1 LKQIKK
7 WIKRSLWFM
16 AATFVCMNMVA
27 AFHAYTFTHFAASG
41 VEKTSGAKKI
51 TTAQKVEALIFGV
64 SNPRPE
70 NKRTPIRSFET
81 VKLQSNKEIECW
93 SMKTENAQGTV
104 ILFHGFG
111 GCKSLM
117 LDKAN
122 IFLRLHYNVFLVDFM
137 GAGGSAGSQTT
148 IGFLEAA
155 QVKTCFDYITAQG
168 EQNVYLF
175 GTSMG
180 AVATMKAINDY
191 KINPKGIIIEC
202 PFGSMYQTVCAR
214 FNMMNVPSFPMAG
227 LLVFWG
233 GVQNGFWAFDHNP
246 SEYAKQINIPVL
258 LLYGAE
264 DKKVSRGEIDEIFN
278 NLSGKKRLKVYEKAG
293 HENYLIKYEAQ
304 WERDVQSFLKSL

>member
-1 LKQIKK
+1 
-7 WIKRSLWFM
+7 
-16 AATFVCMNMVA
+16 MNMVA

-41 VEKTSGAKKI
+41 VEKTNGAKKI

-70 NKRTPIRSFET
+70 NKRTPTRSFE
-81 VKLQSNKEIECW
+81 VVMLQSNKEIECW
-93 SMKTENAQGTV
+93 SMKTEGAQGTV
-104 ILFHGFG
+104 VLFHGFG

-117 LDKAN
+117 LDKAD
-122 IFLRLHYNVFLVDFM
+122 IFLGLQYNVFLVDFM
-137 GAGGSAGSQTT
+137 GSGGSAGNQTT
-148 IGFLEAA
+148 IGFFEAE
-155 QVKTCFDYITAQG
+155 QVRTCYEYLLKKG

-191 KINPKGIIIEC
+191 KIKPRGVIIEC

-214 FNMMNVPSFPMAG
+214 FDIMNVPSFPTAG
-227 LLVFWG
+227 FLVFWG
-233 GVQNGFWAFDHNP
+233 GVQNGFWAFEHNP
-246 SEYAKQINIPVL
+246 SEYAKQISVPVL

-278 NLSGKKRLKVYEKAG
+278 NLSGEKRLKVYEKAG

>member
-1 LKQIKK
+1 
-7 WIKRSLWFM
+7 
-16 AATFVCMNMVA
+16 MNMVA